1 MLGFSQ
7 PPERGAA
14 LHLFSFWTIEAFR
27 ICADYP
33 MYSLAHLIGGT
44 IIIDA
49 SLSLYRLHGR
59 NGYRNLPCMGGQVS
73 RMADHGAMNR
83 RLAPHMLRKP
93 LRLTLSWEGE

>member
-1 MLGFSQ
+1 
-7 PPERGAA
+7 
-14 LHLFSFWTIEAFR
+14 
-27 ICADYP
+27 

-59 NGYRNLPCMGGQVS
+59 NGYRNLPWMGGQVS

-83 RLAPHMLRKP
+83 RLAPHMLKHISAIRSD
-93 LRLTLSWEGE
+93 LERLCRPQHVSKMIEKFDYWTG